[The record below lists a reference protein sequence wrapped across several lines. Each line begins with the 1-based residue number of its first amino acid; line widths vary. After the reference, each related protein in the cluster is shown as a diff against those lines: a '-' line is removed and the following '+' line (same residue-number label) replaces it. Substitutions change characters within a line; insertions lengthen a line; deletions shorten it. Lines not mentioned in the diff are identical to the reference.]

1 MSKNTIKHN
10 EQGIV
15 AILVTMI
22 IMIVLSLMVTG
33 FAQLARREQRESLD
47 RQLASQAFYAAESG
61 INDARRAMANGYV
74 KDKDSCATT
83 SDSVHLSD
91 NKVSSDG
98 VVSYSCLLIK
108 QRLEETQ
115 NVIST
120 EESRIIPMNAVTSD
134 GSPVDITNFT
144 IRWTA
149 QGGGTSLPGRPVG
162 EFPPVSAWGGAST
175 AGVLRVDIIPVNAL
189 NAGALESNMVTFFA
203 YPTSG
208 PGSAVGPGADGRV
221 VGAGCSNNN
230 RCQISISGLSTARKY
245 YVRLKAI
252 YNAADVKMCLNS
264 CNGLTLIQGAQAEID
279 VTGKAND
286 VLKRIKVR
294 VDDVSET
301 AGMDNFPEYVVTS
314 KNSIC
319 KRLEIWPSGA
329 DPASLAACGL

>member
-1 MSKNTIKHN
+1 MTKNNIQKD

-61 INDARRAMANGYV
+61 INDARRAMAAGYT
-74 KDKDSCATT
+74 KDKKTCEPT
-83 SDSVHLSD
+83 SDSAHLSD

-98 VVSYSCLLIK
+98 VISYSCLLIK
-108 QRLEETQ
+108 QNLEQ
-115 NVIST
+115 VNNVIST

-134 GSPVDITNFT
+134 GNPRDIENFT
-144 IRWTA
+144 ISWKA
-149 QGGGTSLPGRPVG
+149 QGGGVSLPSRSVG
-162 EFPPVSAWGGAST
+162 EFPPVNAWGGPNT
-175 AGVLRVDIIPVNAL
+175 VGVLRVDVIPIINL
-189 NAGALESNMVTFFA
+189 NAPSLDSNMVTFFA

-208 PGSAVGPGADGRV
+208 PATSIGPGANGQV
-221 VGAGCSNNN
+221 VGAGCGSGN
-230 RCQISISGLSTARKY
+230 CQINLNSMPATSKY

-252 YNAADVKMCLNS
+252 YNAADVRMCLNA
-264 CNGLTLIQGAQAEID
+264 CNGTTLIQGAGAEVD

-286 VLKRIKVR
+286 VLKRIKVM
-294 VDDVSET
+294 VGDGSAV
-301 AGMDNFPEYVVTS
+301 ANMDNFPEYVVTS

-319 KRLEIWPSGA
+319 KKLEVWPGGA
-329 DPASLAACGL
+329 DPGTAACSP